1 MPTLPFRT
9 GNNMPRRTRYAG
21 LDIATIGGRFEHLL
35 QHAWGGRQREMAADL
50 GVSQGLISKV
60 ARGEQAPGPKLVE
73 ALAALPRVNETWLY
87 TGKGEPLVP
96 PPNPPKVQDYD
107 LPVARRLLPG
117 PVGRHSELL
126 TDDRY
131 PVAASLHSESCYWY
145 EVQAGDLILDEVAQ
159 KVEVGDLLL
168 MQTDPLMCRDRLEVL
183 GKRCVV
189 RTFFNRLSPDL
200 PEYMLAEVG
209 WDPRGRRPTFFPFG
223 VGERI
228 QIDNPTPT
236 TSAEDNPEAL
246 RRLDES
252 FQMSFEDI
260 VALNVL
266 LVRR

>member
-1 MPTLPFRT
+1 
-9 GNNMPRRTRYAG
+9 MPRRTRYAG
-21 LDIATIGGRFEHLL
+21 QDLTTLGGRFEYLL
-35 QHAWGGRQREMAADL
+35 QHGWGGRQREMAADL

-60 ARGEQAPGPKLVE
+60 ARGEQAPGPKLLD

-87 TGKGEPLVP
+87 TGNGEPLVP

-117 PVGRHSELL
+117 PVGRHSDLL

-168 MQTDPLMCRDRLEVL
+168 METDPKLCRDRLVVL

-189 RTFFNRLSPDL
+189 RSFLSRLRPDF

-209 WDPRGRRPTFFPFG
+209 WDPRGRRPTFYPLG
-223 VGERI
+223 VGDRI
-228 QIDNPTPT
+228 QIDNPTLATPE
-236 TSAEDNPEAL
+236 EDDPEVL
-246 RRLDES
+246 RRLDKS
-252 FQMSFEDI
+252 FPMSLEDI
-260 VALNVL
+260 VAFNVL